1 MNCTNLQQIKMKG
14 FLVAEYRD
22 RWNEAVMELSQLVR
36 EGKLDVK
43 ETIVDGL
50 ESTPQAFIDL
60 FVGKNKGKMIVKV

>member
-1 MNCTNLQQIKMKG
+1 MNCTNLQQIKMQG
-14 FLVAEYRD
+14 FFVGKYRD
-22 RWNEAVMELSQLVR
+22 RWNEAVMDLAQWVR

-43 ETIVDGL
+43 ETIVDGI